1 MLINEVQEYL
11 NIEDVN
17 KSFGETKVLHGI
29 NLHIKQGEFVAIVG
43 RSGCGK
49 STLLRLIAGLE
60 TPTNGSIRIQGEE
73 LCGINKKIRVLFQ
86 EARLLPWK
94 RVIDNVKLGMQ
105 KENTSIAKQVIH
117 DVGLEEHNDK
127 WPDILSGGQQQRVAL
142 ARALVAEPEVL
153 LLDEPLG
160 ALDALTR
167 IEMQQLIEKL
177 WLSKKFTAILVTHD
191 VSEAVALANRVVFID
206 HGKIAMDIAI
216 QLSRPRHR
224 NNDFTYYE
232 KKILDKIMGKAE
244 SVMEDTKKLEY
255 AI

>member
-1 MLINEVQEYL
+1 
-11 NIEDVN
+11 
-17 KSFGETKVLHGI
+17 
-29 NLHIKQGEFVAIVG
+29 
-43 RSGCGK
+43 
-49 STLLRLIAGLE
+49 
-60 TPTNGSIRIQGEE
+60 
-73 LCGINKKIRVLFQ
+73 
-86 EARLLPWK
+86 
-94 RVIDNVKLGMQ
+94 
-105 KENTSIAKQVIH
+105 
-117 DVGLEEHNDK
+117 
-127 WPDILSGGQQQRVAL
+127 L

-177 WLSKKFTAILVTHD
+177 WLAKKFTAILVTHD

-206 HGKIAMDIAI
+206 HGKIAMDLAI

-232 KKILDKIMGKAE
+232 KKILDKIMGNAE
-244 SVMEDTKKLEY
+244 SAIGDTKKLEY